1 MIGARK
7 VITVGLLGSLVLTG
21 FYVLSAGRLVLN
33 GTNSLPHAGYFMV
46 RWPILPLRGSY
57 VVFRAPE
64 AVDARFQNFPFV
76 KQIVGLPGD
85 VIESTEEQVCVEG
98 ECRMLL
104 PKLAE
109 KGFQPLSEG
118 TVEVDDFVV
127 FGDSLDSLDS
137 RYALIGT
144 VARSDILAVGYP
156 IPIPHW
162 TEWHAWFH

>member
-1 MIGARK
+1 MTGTRK
-7 VITVGLLGSLVLTG
+7 TLTVGLLGAFVLIG
-21 FYVLSAGRLVLN
+21 FYTLSSGRLVLN
-33 GTNSLPHAGYFMV
+33 GTNSLPHSGYFMV

-57 VVFRAPE
+57 VAFRSPD

-85 VIESTEEQVCVEG
+85 VIASTEEQVCVAG

-109 KGFQPLSEG
+109 KGLLPLSEG
-118 TVEVDDFVV
+118 TVGAGEFVV
-127 FGDSLDSLDS
+127 FGDSVDSLDS
-137 RYALIGT
+137 RYALIGA

-156 IPIPHW
+156 VPIPHW
-162 TEWHAWFH
+162 TEWNAWAQ